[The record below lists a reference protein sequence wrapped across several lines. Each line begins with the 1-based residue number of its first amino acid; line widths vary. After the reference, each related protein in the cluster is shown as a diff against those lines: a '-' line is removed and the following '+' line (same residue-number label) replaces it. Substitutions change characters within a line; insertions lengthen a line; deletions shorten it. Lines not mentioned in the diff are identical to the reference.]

1 MKMRKDWIRT
11 EEEVELRQ
19 LQKLAKEQKK
29 VNKLTNNQQYR
40 PNLPIVMRKRKRLMI
55 KPTTEELI
63 IKPVNIDNPIKLT
76 IFLCLLDQY
85 ANIFRF

>member
-29 VNKLTNNQQYR
+29 LTKIRQH
-40 PNLPIVMRKRKRLMI
+40 PLNLPIVIRKRKRLMI
-55 KPTTEELI
+55 KPTTQELI
-63 IKPVNIDNPIKLT
+63 IKPVNTDNPI
-76 IFLCLLDQY
+76 
-85 ANIFRF
+85 

>member
-63 IKPVNIDNPIKLT
+63 IKPVNIDNPIKST

>member
-1 MKMRKDWIRT
+1 MRKDWIRT

-76 IFLCLLDQY
+76 IFHCLLDQY

>member
-29 VNKLTNNQQYR
+29 VHKLTNNQQYR